1 MQQIEHHEAAVAP
14 PDDLPGLM
22 ARYQAGDEAAFDALY
37 GQLARPLRGYLRTL
51 VPMGSDVE
59 DLLQNTFLQL
69 HRSRQSYLRG
79 QPVRPWAFSI
89 ARHVGLMAR
98 RSSGRRGKREVQP
111 MDELPEVAIL
121 SRAAGALDRIA
132 LGRAL
137 GRLAEPGREALWLHH
152 VEGFSFR
159 EVAAVQGISETAAKV
174 RAHRALA
181 ALRGEFVEV
190 SG

>member
-1 MQQIEHHEAAVAP
+1 MQQIKDHDATAPP

-22 ARYQAGDEAAFDALY
+22 ARYQAGDEAAFDELY
-37 GQLARPLRGYLRTL
+37 ERLARSMRGYLRTM

-59 DLLQNTFLQL
+59 DLLQNAFLQL
-69 HRSRQSYLRG
+69 HRSRQSYLPG
-79 QPVRPWAFSI
+79 QPVRPWVFAI

-137 GRLAEPGREALWLHH
+137 QALAEPGREALWLHH

-159 EVAAVQGISETAAKV
+159 EIAAVQGISETAAKV

-181 ALRGEFVEV
+181 VLRGEFVEV